1 MGKTKR
7 KNRQNQPPK
16 KTGRNQVK
24 KAGTTN
30 ELLKTTVAELHT
42 RSLVQMNVKLS
53 MLILIVIYFLLDYMM
68 MSKADEMSRIAVV
81 IFTMLAPSMLY
92 SYYAGDYHR
101 GLFPKGGTDM
111 PVFVKNKKK
120 YALIG
125 WMLITGYAVLF
136 LILEPVIVPR
146 FFKVVDETYHSSQ
159 LALLL
164 IIAPIMEEIV
174 FRYLLYDRWLRK
186 KWGWFWGFLAA
197 SFVFV
202 ICHPITNVHALVI
215 YWVPTVLFFLV
226 YHEFGIYGSILMH
239 MIYNIMAL

>member
-7 KNRQNQPPK
+7 KMRQNQQPK
-16 KTGRNQVK
+16 KSRQTVKRTGTSGGVLS
-24 KAGTTN
+24 A
-30 ELLKTTVAELHT
+30 AISELHA
-42 RSLVQMNVKLS
+42 RSLVQTNVKPS

-68 MSKADEMSRIAVV
+68 MGKADEMNRVAII

-111 PVFVKNKKK
+111 PVFVKDKKK
-120 YALIG
+120 YALVG
-125 WMLITGYAVLF
+125 WLLITGYAVLF
-136 LILEPVIVPR
+136 LIMEPVVVPR

-186 KWGWFWGFLAA
+186 KWGWFWGFMAA

>member
-7 KNRQNQPPK
+7 KMRQNQQPK
-16 KTGRNQVK
+16 KGRQLAKRTGTSNGVLS
-24 KAGTTN
+24 A
-30 ELLKTTVAELHT
+30 AISELHA
-42 RSLVQMNVKLS
+42 RSLVQTNVKLS

-68 MSKADEMSRIAVV
+68 MGKADEMNRVAII

-111 PVFVKNKKK
+111 PVFVKDKKK
-120 YALIG
+120 YALVG
-125 WMLITGYAVLF
+125 WLLITGYAVLF
-136 LILEPVIVPR
+136 LIMEPVVVPR
-146 FFKVVDETYHSSQ
+146 FFKIVDETYHSSQ

-186 KWGWFWGFLAA
+186 KWGWFWGFMAA